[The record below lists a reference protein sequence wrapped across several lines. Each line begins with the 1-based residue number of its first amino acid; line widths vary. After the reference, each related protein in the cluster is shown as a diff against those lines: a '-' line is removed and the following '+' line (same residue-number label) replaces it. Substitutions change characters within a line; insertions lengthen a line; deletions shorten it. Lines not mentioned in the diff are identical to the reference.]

1 MKKKIIIVLAVLAV
15 AGVGLYIYMYK
26 GHRDIASENADYSLT
41 VKTLQQQFIDN
52 PTKANKQYADKTIE
66 IYGKITSVDL
76 DEHAIIVDEKLSVV
90 FKDSVMKNLTVE
102 NLVKIKGRFVGY
114 DDLLEEF
121 KMDQA
126 AISE

>member
-1 MKKKIIIVLAVLAV
+1 MNKKIIIVLAVLAA

-52 PTKANKQYADKTIE
+52 PTKANKQYADKTVE
-66 IYGKITSVDL
+66 IYGKITFIDL
-76 DEHAIIVDEKLSVV
+76 NEHSIIVDEKLSAV
-90 FKDSVMKNLTVE
+90 FKDSVIKNLAVE
-102 NLVKIKGRFVGY
+102 NFVKIKGRFVGY

-121 KMDQA
+121 KMDQVA
-126 AISE
+126 LSE